1 MGSASVWM
9 GKAVMIPTASSAA
22 EIGSST
28 PSSRNV
34 FGMSG
39 RPAAGGSAVGSV
51 AGSPVICVVRVI
63 SFHQW
68 PVAWQHPVR
77 MNTVRMNT
85 VRMNTVRMTL
95 RT

>member
-34 FGMSG
+34 LGVSG
-39 RPAAGGSAVGSV
+39 EPAAGGSAVGSV

-63 SFHQW
+63 NFRQW
-68 PVAWQHPVR
+68 PVAGQRAVR
-77 MNTVRMNT
+77 MNTGT
-85 VRMNTVRMTL
+85 
-95 RT
+95 